1 VLLKNHKSRTIKD
14 KNMNA
19 FIKLS
24 IILLLL
30 TIGTESFAQTIGIK
44 AGLILSNMLKKEHDN
59 TYSDDFKMNPGF
71 HFGPTIEI
79 PISKLFSFESGLMLS
94 FKRYKK
100 IERIRGGEHN
110 SEWEAKAYMLN
121 FDMPLTA
128 KATFDVGGAKIFET
142 FGPYIGMGLCGKFK
156 SKKVY
161 IIDEENIS
169 FGSNEEEDHL
179 RRLDYGLT
187 AGAGI
192 KLNSIQIGISFGLG
206 LANLSNNNTEGLS
219 QINNHV
225 LGISVD
231 YKFEGK

>member
-1 VLLKNHKSRTIKD
+1 
-14 KNMNA
+14 
-19 FIKLS
+19 
-24 IILLLL
+24 
-30 TIGTESFAQTIGIK
+30 
-44 AGLILSNMLKKEHDN
+44 
-59 TYSDDFKMNPGF
+59 
-71 HFGPTIEI
+71 
-79 PISKLFSFESGLMLS
+79 
-94 FKRYKK
+94 
-100 IERIRGGEHN
+100 
-110 SEWEAKAYMLN
+110 
-121 FDMPLTA
+121 
-128 KATFDVGGAKIFET
+128 
-142 FGPYIGMGLCGKFK
+142 MGLCGKFK